1 MIEISSI
8 SYKAGKFSLKNISFN
23 VEKGENLVILG
34 PTGAGKTVL
43 LEIIAGFREAK
54 AGSIKIDGKEMARLP
69 PDKRKVGIVYQD
81 YLLFP
86 HLNVY
91 ENIRYGLR
99 GSGLSRSLI
108 DSQVKEVAKQIGIE
122 NLLDRKTKRLS
133 GGEQQRVALA
143 RTMILKPNVLL
154 LDEPFSAVDPNTK
167 EKLMREMLKTLVPR
181 NIPVIYV
188 THDQTEA
195 LEMADRI
202 AVMSEGAIVQ
212 LDTPD
217 QVFNAPKSEFVAN
230 FVGIKNILKGQSRK
244 ENGTSVIKIG
254 EAQVHSSTVLEGD
267 VYVTI
272 RPEDIILSKQ
282 HLESSARN
290 SLKGKVGS
298 ISKKGPIIYVT
309 ADCGFELT
317 ASVTR
322 QAFKELQITVGDYVF
337 MTFKAPSVNAF

>member
-1 MIEISSI
+1 M
-8 SYKAGKFSLKNISFN
+8 
-23 VEKGENLVILG
+23 
-34 PTGAGKTVL
+34 
-43 LEIIAGFREAK
+43 
-54 AGSIKIDGKEMARLP
+54 
-69 PDKRKVGIVYQD
+69 
-81 YLLFP
+81 
-86 HLNVY
+86 
-91 ENIRYGLR
+91 
-99 GSGLSRSLI
+99 
-108 DSQVKEVAKQIGIE
+108 
-122 NLLDRKTKRLS
+122 
-133 GGEQQRVALA
+133 
-143 RTMILKPNVLL
+143 
-154 LDEPFSAVDPNTK
+154 
-167 EKLMREMLKTLVPR
+167 
-181 NIPVIYV
+181 
-188 THDQTEA
+188 EA

-244 ENGTSVIKIG
+244 ENGTSVIEIG
-254 EAQVHSSTVLEGD
+254 GAQVHSSTVLEGD

-282 HLESSARN
+282 RLESSARN
-290 SLKGKVGS
+290 NLKGNVKS
-298 ISKKGPIIYVT
+298 ISEKGPIIYVT